1 LGKTIALILRLF
13 GKEIISTEHRDEVSN
28 LKDPKAWLLKVLG
41 MESLTGV
48 TVSQETALTYS
59 AVWASVRVLSETL
72 AMMPGGIF
80 KKEGEARK
88 SVPEHPAYRLIFQKP
103 NALMTTYKWREVCQ
117 AQVCLNGNSYSFI
130 VRDGSARPVE
140 LRLIEKPSDVLP
152 FIFNHELYYKVTG
165 YAQPFRSDEIFHV
178 RGLTLNGI
186 EGMSVIKYA
195 REVIGGG
202 LAQQE
207 YSNRLFGSGLTKKV
221 GIKTPQKLD
230 PDVKD
235 SMQKQWDARHAG
247 LENAKNLVFLEA
259 GTDAIELGINPEDA
273 QFLESK
279 QFSVEEVARWFR
291 VPQHMIGKLDRSTNN
306 NIEMQ
311 NREFIDYT
319 MMPWFTNW
327 EAEINDKLLTEK
339 EKGIYFSRF
348 NVNALLRGDSTAR
361 SAFYEKMKR
370 NGLMSANEI
379 RALEDM
385 NPYDGGDEYWQEM
398 NMMNQE
404 QMDLM
409 IEKLKKELK
418 NAGGTQVN

>member
-1 LGKTIALILRLF
+1 MILRLF

-88 SVPEHPAYRLIFQKP
+88 SVSEHPAYRLIFQKP

-230 PDVKD
+230 PDVKE

-339 EKGIYFSRF
+339 EKGVYFSRF

-409 IEKLKKELK
+409 IEKLKKDLK